1 MNFEYEFK
9 ALGISRY
16 LVSGGVLVEKGVSK
30 IGYLKEVVIE
40 KIGRLRP
47 IEESEKSGSEVKTE
61 TSKK

>member
-16 LVSGGVLVEKGVSK
+16 LVPGDVLVEKSVSK